1 MYLGQPS
8 LSACMCT
15 CTQTLNTNNKPKNHG
30 SYHEADDSLKVIKPW
45 NETTA
50 IQSVSGTTLVP
61 TRSNRVVKWGG
72 HVRQGFRDE
81 QG

>member
-8 LSACMCT
+8 LSACMRAY
-15 CTQTLNTNNKPKNHG
+15 TQTLNTNNKPKNHG

-50 IQSVSGTTLVP
+50 IQSVNGTTPVR
-61 TRSNRVVKWGG
+61 TRSNQAVSG
-72 HVRQGFRDE
+72 
-81 QG
+81 